1 MTALAPALTWTWTSV
16 IGRLCAPGADPS
28 CRILADRIGHP
39 LDGGLEQLAAA
50 SDGSYIDYT
59 RHVCEETWLVVRQY
73 ADAYDA
79 WILRQQPASTALVGK
94 DESRLAPSRS
104 SSSSI
109 ADLPTKAPGLTV
121 GIAGAVGALG
131 GALIGGEKGAGWGAV
146 IGTGVALAAVAVN
159 NATSSPETAQV
170 AQNLFLGLTSAAS
183 GGASNRRAAPPP
195 HAPARPA
202 RSASSRGDRFDRAD
216 FEIRGRRTSNKK

>member
-1 MTALAPALTWTWTSV
+1 MTALAPALTWTSV
-16 IGRLCAPGADPS
+16 IGRLCAAGADAS
-28 CRILADRIGHP
+28 CRIPATSIAHP
-39 LDGGLEQLAAA
+39 LDGGLEQRAEAL
-50 SDGSYIDYT
+50 DGSYFDYEL
-59 RHVCEETWLVVRQY
+59 HICEETWLVARQY
-73 ADAYDA
+73 VDAYDVR
-79 WILRQQPASTALVGK
+79 LVHRKSTSVALVRP
-94 DESRLAPSRS
+94 DESLSAPSRS

-159 NATSSPETAQV
+159 NAASSPETAQV

-183 GGASNRRAAPPP
+183 GGSSTRRAAPPP
-195 HAPARPA
+195 APARPA
-202 RSASSRGDRFDRAD
+202 RPAVSRADRFDRAD
-216 FEIRGRRTSNKK
+216 FEARGRRTASKK